1 MLVVICAQLALVSV
15 SWLGCFRPGIL
26 ALFGPGVS
34 SGQFIL
40 TRDCLIIPGYT
51 ARDLARAKCVRVL
64 TVDVLAKI
72 WRRGDPRRSQTH
84 LLFRSPTAAATAAG
98 GAPRPCVPNRDCMAC
113 FCGKRGRPVDQVR
126 VHINKRVYFPIQRR
140 PFLIMCMEIHCD
152 IAQKKIES
160 N

>member
-72 WRRGDPRRSQTH
+72 WRRGILGGHRLTCYFAVQQQQRRQQEAPHDPASRSTIAWRV
-84 LLFRSPTAAATAAG
+84 FVASAG
-98 GAPRPCVPNRDCMAC
+98 GRWTRCA
-113 FCGKRGRPVDQVR
+113 FIL
-126 VHINKRVYFPIQRR
+126 INGYIFPYSGD
-140 PFLIMCMEIHCD
+140 P
-152 IAQKKIES
+152 S
-160 N
+160 